1 MLKET
6 ELRIG
11 NIVNYKNENVI
22 VDRISTI
29 GINSEYGETLYMSE
43 EIEPIPI
50 TEDILLKCGFIE
62 VFGVKKE
69 YKIKINKKEDI
80 LVYNLIV
87 EETSIWT
94 DYGGFYLD
102 NQINY
107 IHQLQNLYFALTGN
121 ELTIKL

>member
-1 MLKET
+1 MKAT
-6 ELRIG
+6 ELRVG
-11 NIVNYKNENVI
+11 NYVYYADKK
-22 VDRISTI
+22 TLLK
-29 GINSEYGETLYMSE
+29 INGGHILYPSQ
-43 EIEPIPI
+43 IYPIPL